1 MLPKKDVQAMRNNRT
16 FASDDQYEI
25 YNYQEKMKILV
36 GGQNVYTNNFS
47 LSAHVPTKMRIVI
60 NNVSANAKMIPY
72 LSVAFRNMADGPSY
86 GQALL
91 QIKNLPLE

>member
-1 MLPKKDVQAMRNNRT
+1 MNKILSRT
-16 FASDDQYEI
+16 GV